1 MKLHHILTFLLVASA
16 LVVASCSTL
25 KNSQKGQRVPYTVA
39 QRYFLKN
46 DVTSLPNGAITSASE
61 FERLFGMATVMG
73 KDGQPTTVDFTRQ
86 FVIAVSVPETNRA
99 TDIKPLTLQQ
109 ENGSLVLS
117 YTVERG
123 EQRSFSIQP
132 LLLLVVDKKY
142 EATVELRETGT
153 KQ

>member
-1 MKLHHILTFLLVASA
+1 MKLHHILTLLLVASA

-25 KNSQKGQRVPYTVA
+25 KNSQKSSRVPYTVA

-46 DVTSLPNGAITSASE
+46 DATTLPNGAITSASE

-73 KDGQPTTVDFTRQ
+73 KDGQPTSVDFNRQ

-99 TDIKPLTLQQ
+99 TDIKPLALQQ

-123 EQRSFSIQP
+123 EERSYTIQP